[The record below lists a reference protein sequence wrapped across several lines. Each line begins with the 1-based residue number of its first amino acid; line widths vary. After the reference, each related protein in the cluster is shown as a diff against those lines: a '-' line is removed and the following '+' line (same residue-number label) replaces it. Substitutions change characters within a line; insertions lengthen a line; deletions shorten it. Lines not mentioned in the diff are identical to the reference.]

1 MCILL
6 RKLRK
11 KNNKSQE
18 ISNLSLQI
26 NHAANQTK
34 YLSDEVKNLSSAIKN
49 LTDNQNKPKYLGNI
63 GSLIS
68 LLSAFGLLLGGFITH
83 FYLNGIGQLSL
94 FADVMSNV
102 ASLMAILVVVTLLW
116 IVFSIGF
123 FAPWGL
129 IFQLD
134 IKKTNLKLRYI
145 QKTLNCCDGKLKI
158 AHSFIAFLPS
168 IIFLFIFIAYIHSD
182 NGFILKLLIVLIIL
196 TPSIILCFQYRRYFK
211 KEISLSIFDGM
222 SYLFD
227 ILILSFIVNIIP
239 LFIFMLSTAWINK
252 ENFQYYFI
260 YGTVIALYLNL
271 FICCQ
276 FASENTKYKHIF
288 LIIPTGIVFLTIT
301 AYAVVS
307 SNFSFHILHTIR
319 FVESPAN
326 ASWYLLYNDF
336 QRLDDKQEIHGIN
349 HKDLEKIKELFK
361 HPSMQK
367 NQCSA
372 FDKTRTRKNALYG
385 YMAWNLG
392 NTKIFCPENIPNY
405 IPNKNIEGNQL
416 EKEGISKKCLVIDG
430 KSLQIL
436 PSYYISAEQQ

>member
-1 MCILL
+1 MCILS
-6 RKLRK
+6 KLCR
-11 KNNKSQE
+11 KNNNKKQE
-18 ISNLSLQI
+18 ISNLSQQI
-26 NHAANQTK
+26 HHTANQTK

-49 LTDNQNKPKYLGNI
+49 STDNQNKPNYLENI

-68 LLSAFGLLLGGFITH
+68 LLSAFGLLLGGFITY
-83 FYLNGIGQLSL
+83 FYLNGIDQLSL
-94 FADVMSNV
+94 FTDVMSNV
-102 ASLMAILVVVTLLW
+102 SSLMAILVVVTLLW

-123 FAPWGL
+123 FAPWGF
-129 IFQLD
+129 IFQPD

-145 QKTLNCCDGKLKI
+145 QATCKCEKI
-158 AHSFIAFLPS
+158 PCSFIAFLLS
-168 IIFLFIFIAYIHSD
+168 LIFLFIFIACIHF
-182 NGFILKLLIVLIIL
+182 NINNYHVLNLLMVLIIL
-196 TPSIILCFQYRRYFK
+196 CPCIILYVQYRLYFK

-227 ILILSFIVNIIP
+227 ILTLSFIVNIIP
-239 LFIFMLSTAWINK
+239 LFIFIFSTAWINK
-252 ENFQYYFI
+252 ENLQYYFM
-260 YGTVIALYLNL
+260 YGTVSALYLNL

-276 FASENTKYKHIF
+276 FASENPKYKHIF

-301 AYAVVS
+301 AYAVFS

-326 ASWYLLYNDF
+326 ASWYLLHNDF
-336 QRLDDKQEIHGIN
+336 QRLDGKQEIHGIN
-349 HKDLEKIKELFK
+349 HKDLEKIKERFK
-361 HPSMQK
+361 HPSMKK

-372 FDKTRTRKNALYG
+372 FDKIRIRKNALFG

-416 EKEGISKKCLVIDG
+416 KKEDISKKCLVIDG